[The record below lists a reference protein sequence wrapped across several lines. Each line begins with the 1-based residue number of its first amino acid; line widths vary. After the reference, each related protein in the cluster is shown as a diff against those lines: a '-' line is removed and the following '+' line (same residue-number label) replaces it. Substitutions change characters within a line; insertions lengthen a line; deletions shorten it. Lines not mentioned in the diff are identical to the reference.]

1 VTLSPDEQ
9 LVAACAVAY
18 GIAVC
23 EREKAGPEARR
34 EFLCACWDEIVRAHD
49 QADPAKSNGNA
60 GANHW
65 AHLSKENTEA
75 IDRWIESDT

>member
-1 VTLSPDEQ
+1 MMW
-9 LVAACAVAY
+9 
-18 GIAVC
+18 
-23 EREKAGPEARR
+23 EKAGPEARR
-34 EFLCACWDEIVRAHD
+34 EFVCACWDEIVRARD
-49 QADPAKSNGNA
+49 QADPAKPNGNA